1 MLFAT
6 STLSKK
12 IAKLRS
18 IFSFVTQQAQLNIN
32 YASVA
37 EAAKIRNSSLPK
49 ITLALVCQL
58 LIPACAMATLEVVET
73 SSPERQSG
81 IICRYTIVPN
91 IISKPTLHQSKS

>member
-6 STLSKK
+6 NTLTKK

-18 IFSFVTQQAQLNIN
+18 ILSFVTQQAQLNIN

-58 LIPACAMATLEVVET
+58 LIPACAVVTPMGFEPTTPGET
-73 SSPERQSG
+73 VRFTSQ
-81 IICRYTIVPN
+81 
-91 IISKPTLHQSKS
+91 L